1 MKIIVGN
8 WKMYPSQSA
17 EAAAIAQASRRAVRG
32 LKRTR
37 VVVCPPFLYT
47 DRIAKLAGER
57 FAVGAQDCFWE
68 DVGAR
73 TGEVSAHMLAKIGAT
88 HVIIGHSERRALGE
102 TDQDV
107 AKKAAA
113 AIKEKLAVIVCVG
126 ERDRDEAGSYFA
138 TVGAQVDAAFAG
150 LSASA
155 ASRIIVAYEP
165 IWAIGSQA
173 LRAATPEDL
182 HEMVVLIRKHL
193 TRIFGKTPGFRI
205 PILYGGSV
213 DTENAAGYLAKGLAD
228 GLLIGRISLDKEKFA
243 AIVRMADTLRA

>member
-8 WKMYPSQSA
+8 WKMYPATATDAS
-17 EAAAIAQASRRAVRG
+17 AIAQASRKAARAVR
-32 LKRTR
+32 RTR

-47 DRIAKLAGER
+47 ERIVKLAGER

-68 DVGAR
+68 EVGAR
-73 TGEVSAHMLAKIGAT
+73 TGEISAHMLARLGAT
-88 HVIIGHSERRALGE
+88 HAIIGHSERRALGE

-107 AKKAAA
+107 AKKTAA
-113 AIKEKLAVIVCVG
+113 AIKEKMTAIVCVG
-126 ERDRDEAGSYFA
+126 ERERDDGGAYFA
-138 TVGAQVDAAFAG
+138 AVGAQVDAAFSG
-150 LSASA
+150 LPSSA

-165 IWAIGSQA
+165 IWAIGAHA

-182 HEMVVLIRKHL
+182 HEMIVLIRKHL

-213 DTENAAGYLAKGLAD
+213 DTENAPGYLAKGLAD
-228 GLLIGRISLDKEKFA
+228 GLLIGRISLDREKFTQ
-243 AIVRMADTLRA
+243 IVHMADRL